1 MGGYDEGY
9 RAGMQI
15 LRDLAHKRIEDLEA
29 KLATCEKYRDAY
41 AECDR
46 IGTQAVRDLEAKLE
60 KAVELAFDECPFR
73 DGTGSYNDWWHYR
86 RKELEA
92 LKGQNDE

>member
-1 MGGYDEGY
+1 MSVANEENAVKMSDYDEGF

-15 LRDLAHKRIEDLEA
+15 VLYLANKRIEDLEA
-29 KLATCEKYRDAY
+29 KLAECEAR
-41 AECDR
+41 
-46 IGTQAVRDLEAKLE
+46 LE
-60 KAVELAFDECPFR
+60 KAVELSFDECPFR

-92 LKGQNDE
+92 LKRQNDE